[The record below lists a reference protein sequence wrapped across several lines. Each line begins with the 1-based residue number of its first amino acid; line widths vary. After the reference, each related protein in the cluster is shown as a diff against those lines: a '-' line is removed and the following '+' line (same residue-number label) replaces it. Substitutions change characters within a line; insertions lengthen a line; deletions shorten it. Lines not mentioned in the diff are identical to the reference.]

1 MPVKLNTEFNYR
13 YQVEGNTPWEKI
25 KQLHGFLEGRKRAA
39 VLEQVS
45 ELKYQAL
52 RAEIDHLKMIGAA
65 QYLILNKQAELL
77 EADSFRVTE
86 KEAYDL
92 NRQEI
97 EILEKVMSEL
107 YEIAE
112 PTRCKHPDGTPFSD
126 EEMYEINAANEFT
139 AMIGKEIYAE
149 MVANGRPS
157 PAKVRNAMS
166 NPYTLLALQNA
177 GLLPDQMQYVEGAVN
192 PLKIELRVTQ
202 FEQLGDMKHKA
213 SYPLFIKDKEQSE
226 PQHIP
231 AT

>member
-52 RAEIDHLKMIGAA
+52 CAEIEHLKKTGGLQHI
-65 QYLILNKQAELL
+65 ILEKQAELL
-77 EADSFRVTE
+77 EVESFRVTE

-92 NRQEI
+92 NRQELK
-97 EILEKVMSEL
+97 ILEKVMSEL
-107 YEIAE
+107 YEIAD
-112 PTRCKHPDGTPFSD
+112 PTRCKHPDGTPFTD

-149 MVANGRPS
+149 LVANGRPS

-166 NPYTLLALQNA
+166 NPYTLLALQKA
-177 GLLPDQMQYVEGAVN
+177 GLLPEQMQYVEGAVN
-192 PLKIELRVTQ
+192 PLNIELCVTQ
-202 FEQLGDMKHKA
+202 FEQLGNNSSKV
-213 SYPLFIKDKEQSE
+213 SYPLFIKASALDEAHK
-226 PQHIP
+226 
-231 AT
+231 